1 MSKRLKTIY
10 EYLGNYSKEDID
22 KVLEG
27 LDEKDKN
34 ILFLRYGSDLNNP
47 TTSKEFDREKTTYF
61 YSYLIPKIKKLLP
74 PIDKTK
80 EKNLPREQTT
90 TIEKEKK
97 QETERNTVLLKEDYI
112 KALSFLQSANFS
124 KILCDFSI
132 EEAIIICLKLGY
144 IDGKYFD
151 TQSIAQFLNIDEKR
165 IYQIVHKFLDL
176 YKENVINFID
186 KIIEGANK
194 DDILV
199 KKLDK

>member
-10 EYLGNYSKEDID
+10 NYLNDYKKEDID
-22 KVLEG
+22 KVIKN
-27 LDEKDKN
+27 LDEHDKH

-47 TTSKEFDREKTTYF
+47 VTNKEFDREKTTYF
-61 YSYLIPKIKKLLP
+61 YSYLIPKMKKLLP
-74 PIDKTK
+74 PIDKTQKNSSK
-80 EKNLPREQTT
+80 EQATKT
-90 TIEKEKK
+90 TIIEKK
-97 QETERNTVLLKEDYI
+97 QEIERNTVLLKEDYLE
-112 KALSFLQSANFS
+112 ALSFLQSANFS

-151 TQSIAQFLNIDEKR
+151 TNAIAKFLKIDEKR

-176 YKENVINFID
+176 YKENVIDFID

-194 DDILV
+194 DTVLV